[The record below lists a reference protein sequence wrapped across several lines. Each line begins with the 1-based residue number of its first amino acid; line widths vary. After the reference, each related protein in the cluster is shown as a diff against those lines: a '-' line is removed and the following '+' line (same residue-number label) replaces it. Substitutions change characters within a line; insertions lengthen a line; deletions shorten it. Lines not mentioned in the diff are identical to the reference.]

1 MTPAATTANDETTE
15 FVLQDKFDAIIDVLN
30 QELVERR
37 HEINAMVTALVA
49 GTSIF
54 LLGPPGV
61 AKSMLVDRLNAY
73 IDQADLFKILM
84 SRFTTPDEVFGPV
97 SLKGLENDEFKRKIE
112 GYLATAQMGFLDE
125 GFKANSAVL
134 NALLWAINERQYR
147 HDTEIIDIPLH
158 LIMLCS
164 NELPQDES
172 LGALYDRLL
181 FRFEVKPVRDQG
193 NFLRMLRTQRV
204 EHPTPILT
212 WDEVM
217 TAHDESKAVLIPDSV
232 YEALAQLRKDLKQE
246 GIEPTERRFVESMK
260 IIRATAW
267 LDGRTAADPEDLR
280 PLEHVL
286 WEVPEQ
292 QTLVSKTVLAIANPL
307 DNEATELLQEIER
320 LEQQLDK
327 IESTDEK
334 HRKGQEIHQKL
345 RRAARDLSA
354 LEKRAGTSRRRSETI
369 GECKDRLH
377 RLTERTLTDVF
388 GFDPNTQKIN
398 LDPA

>member
-1 MTPAATTANDETTE
+1 MTTATATPEDE
-15 FVLQDKFDAIIDVLN
+15 FVLQDKFDAITDVLN

-37 HEINAMVTALVA
+37 HEINALITALVA

-73 IDQADLFKILM
+73 VEQADLFKILM

-193 NFLRMLRTQRV
+193 NFLRMLRTQRNAS
-204 EHPTPILT
+204 PKPILT
-212 WDEVM
+212 WGEVM
-217 TAHDESKAVLIPDSV
+217 EAHEESKKVAVPEAVL
-232 YEALAQLRKDLKQE
+232 EALARLRKDLKAE
-246 GIEPTERRFVESMK
+246 GIEPTERRFVESLK
-260 IIRATAW
+260 IIKATAW
-267 LDGRTAADPEDLR
+267 LDGRATADVEDLR
-280 PLEHVL
+280 PLEHVM

-292 QTLVSKTVLAIANPL
+292 QVTVSKVVLAIANPL

-320 LEQQLDK
+320 LEAQLDK
-327 IESTDEK
+327 IEGTDEK

-345 RRAARDLSA
+345 RRAAKDLQN

-377 RLTERTLTDVF
+377 RLTERTLTEVF
-388 GFDPNTQKIN
+388 SFDPNTQKIN
-398 LDPA
+398 LDPAS